1 MILLQPAIERAN
13 EPAVDVDQRV
23 IVQAIDA

>member
-1 MILLQPAIERAN
+1 MILLQPAIERADAL
-13 EPAVDVDQRV
+13 AVDVDQRV